1 MIRIVLIGLWICAV
15 ALGSLFFTVKSQAP
29 ASAKGEKPSYLGGMD
44 YATTDVFSV
53 PIMTDGA
60 VAGYIIA
67 QLVYTVDEKV
77 KSRITVPLDY
87 FIKDEIFRQFYG
99 SYSDTKQVEKV
110 DFEAVKKSVIDGI
123 NRHFPEPVV
132 RDLMVEQFTF
142 MSSSEIREMNMKGIG
157 KKMSEAHSE

>member
-15 ALGSLFFTVKSQAP
+15 ALGTLFFTVKSHMP
-29 ASAKGEKPSYLGGMD
+29 ASGDAGEKASYLGGID

-53 PIMTDGA
+53 PIMTDGS

-67 QLVYTVDEKV
+67 QLIYTVDIKM
-77 KSRITVPLDY
+77 KARITVPLEY
-87 FIKDEIFRQFYG
+87 FVKDEIFRQFYG

-110 DFEAVKKSVIDGI
+110 DFERVRKSAIDGI

-132 RDLMVEQFTF
+132 RDLLVEQFTF
-142 MSSSEIREMNMKGIG
+142 MPSSEIREMNMKSIG
-157 KKMSEAHSE
+157 KRLSEH

>member
-29 ASAKGEKPSYLGGMD
+29 ASEKSGKASYLGGMD

-53 PIMTDGA
+53 PVMTGGA
-60 VAGYIIA
+60 VAGYVIA
-67 QLVYTVDEKV
+67 QFVYTIDEKA
-77 KSRITVPLDY
+77 KARLTVPMEY

-99 SYSDTKQVEKV
+99 AYSDTKQVEKV
-110 DFEAVKKSVIDGI
+110 NFETVKKSVIDGI

-132 RDLMVEQFTF
+132 RDLLVQQFTY
-142 MSSSEIREMNMKGIG
+142 MSSDEIREMNMKGIG
-157 KKMSEAHSE
+157 KKLASGG